1 MKRKH
6 KNLYEKIC
14 SFENLHCAYLKARK
28 GKRYKDEILRFGA
41 DQETLLLQLQEELSN
56 ETYRHGEYKEFIVCD
71 SKKRHIKAAPFRDRI
86 VHHAF
91 CNIVDPIFDKGFIFD
106 SYACRKGKGTH
117 GAVARLKKFLRSAYD
132 SEEGNI
138 MGGYVLKC
146 DVSKYFDNVDHRV
159 LLSLIGKKISDEK
172 TMRLA
177 SMIIESTCT
186 KEGKGIPIGNLT
198 SQFFANLYL
207 NELDQFVKHTLK
219 RQHYIRYMDDF
230 IILGNDK
237 RELSQMETQIGDFLQ
252 KKLLLA
258 LHPKKTVIHPAWKG
272 VDFLGYVLFEEHVR
286 LRKSTVMR
294 FEKRIKA
301 YKKKCAKGLMF
312 PEEITLSAKSWVAY
326 AKHARSWMLRKRV
339 GEKLGVCFIIMNK

>member
-1 MKRKH
+1 MKRKS
-6 KNLYEKIC
+6 KNIYEKIC
-14 SFENLHCAYLKARK
+14 SFENLYFAYIKARK
-28 GKRYKDEILRFGA
+28 GKRYKDEILRFGEN
-41 DQETLLLQLQEELSN
+41 QEELLLQLQKELLD
-56 ETYRHGEYKEFIVCD
+56 ETYCHGEYHEFIVCD
-71 SKKRHIKAAPFRDRI
+71 SKKRNIKAAPFRDRI

-91 CNIVDPIFDKGFIFD
+91 CNVVVPIFENGFIYD

-117 GAVARLKKFLRSAYD
+117 GAVTRLRKFLRSAYETND
-132 SEEGNI
+132 EKCR
-138 MGGYVLKC
+138 GGYCLQG
-146 DVSKYFDNVDHRV
+146 DVSKYFDNVDHRILFE
-159 LLSLIGKKISDEK
+159 LLGKKISDEK
-172 TMRLA
+172 TLRLA
-177 SMIIESTCT
+177 EMIIKSTCT

-219 RQHYIRYMDDF
+219 KHHYIRYMDDF

-237 RELSQMETQIGDFLQ
+237 RELSRIEMQIGDFLQ
-252 KKLLLA
+252 KKLLLG
-258 LHPKKTVIHPAWKG
+258 LHPKKTIIHPVRKG
-272 VDFLGYVLFEEHVR
+272 VDFLGYILFEKYVR

-326 AKHARSWMLRKRV
+326 AKHARSWKLRQRV
-339 GEKLGVCFIIMNK
+339 GKKLNICLVS